1 MESRF
6 RVLFLITCVIMLSG
20 CAATKNLFGI
30 GDDEAPPPSSE
41 PPGQVVDP
49 QVERREIKEPKIDR
63 EDFEVGV
70 FGGLMSI
77 EDFGT
82 NSVYGLRL
90 AYHVT
95 ESFFLEAAVGT
106 SDADKTSFE
115 LLSGNVQLLTDDQRE
130 FTYYNLSLG
139 YNILPG
145 EAFLGSSY
153 AFNSQFYLI
162 GGVGSTRFAGNDE
175 YTVNFGAGY
184 RLLLTDW
191 LSLHLDVRDH
201 MFDSDLLGQEKTTH
215 NIEIHSGLTIFF

>member
-1 MESRF
+1 MAMT
-6 RVLFLITCVIMLSG
+6 LPLSAQEAIEG
-20 CAATKNLFGI
+20 NLR
-30 GDDEAPPPSSE
+30 SE
-41 PPGQVVDP
+41 PVVQP
-49 QVERREIKEPKIDR
+49 EIARRDIYEPEIDT
-63 EDFEVGV
+63 EDFEIGGYVG
-70 FGGLMSI
+70 FLSI

-82 NSVYGLRL
+82 NPVYGLRF

-139 YNILPG
+139 YNVLPG
-145 EAFLGSSY
+145 EVFLGSSY

-184 RLLLTDW
+184 RLLFTDW

>member
-1 MESRF
+1 MAMT
-6 RVLFLITCVIMLSG
+6 LPLSAQEAIEG
-20 CAATKNLFGI
+20 NLR
-30 GDDEAPPPSSE
+30 SE
-41 PPGQVVDP
+41 PVVQP
-49 QVERREIKEPKIDR
+49 EIARRDIYEPEIDT
-63 EDFEVGV
+63 EDFETGGYVG
-70 FGGLMSI
+70 FLSI

-82 NSVYGLRL
+82 NPVYGLRF

-139 YNILPG
+139 YNVLPG
-145 EAFLGSSY
+145 EVFLGSSY

-184 RLLLTDW
+184 RLLFTDW

>member
-1 MESRF
+1 
-6 RVLFLITCVIMLSG
+6 
-20 CAATKNLFGI
+20 
-30 GDDEAPPPSSE
+30 
-41 PPGQVVDP
+41 
-49 QVERREIKEPKIDR
+49 
-63 EDFEVGV
+63 
-70 FGGLMSI
+70 
-77 EDFGT
+77 
-82 NSVYGLRL
+82 
-90 AYHVT
+90 VT

-139 YNILPG
+139 YNVLPG
-145 EAFLGSSY
+145 EVFLGGSH

-184 RLLLTDW
+184 RLLFTDW